1 MKLWDKGCGLNKDI
15 ESFTVGDD
23 YLLDRRLVKHD
34 CAASLAHARAL
45 RKARLLTAKELAD
58 LTAGLRKIA
67 ELDARGKFVIKRE
80 DEDCHT
86 AIENFLT
93 ARYGEAGKKVHT
105 GRSRNDQVL
114 TALRLYEREALT
126 EIKVR
131 LAALAG
137 AAQALAKKQ
146 GRIGLP
152 GYTHMRRA
160 MPTTVGTWIGCFSAA
175 AADDARFADFLLGL
189 TDQSPLG
196 SAAGFGVPV
205 LDIDKA
211 YSAGLMGFSRAVENP
226 IYAQFTRSKFEPAI
240 MHFCSQVMLTLN
252 KLASDLVMFSMPE
265 FSFVELPEAFCTG
278 SSIMPQKKNPDVL
291 ELVRGKYHAV
301 LGEEFKAL
309 SLAGNLISGYNRDA
323 QLAKGPLFACLDTAL
338 ASLNIMATVTGGL
351 RFNKER
357 CMLAPELFATEEAYK
372 LVRQGVPFRDAY
384 RQVAAKFRGGAESG
398 GAG

>member
-1 MKLWDKGCGLNKDI
+1 MKLWAKGYNLDRDI
-15 ESFTVGDD
+15 EAFTVGDD

-34 CAASLAHARAL
+34 CAATLAHAKAL
-45 RKARLLTAKELAD
+45 RRVRLLTAGDLAD
-58 LTAGLRKIA
+58 ITAGLRRIKA
-67 ELDARGKFVIKRE
+67 LDAEGKFEIKRE

-93 ARYGEAGKKVHT
+93 AEYGKAGKKVHT

-126 EIKVR
+126 ELKTR
-131 LAALAG
+131 LAAF
-137 AAQALAKKQ
+137 AAAAAALARRQ
-146 GRIGLP
+146 GRVGLP

-160 MPTTVGTWIGCFSAA
+160 MPTTVGTWIGCFAA
-175 AADDARFADFLLGL
+175 AARDDARFADFLLEL
-189 TDQSPLG
+189 TDRSPLG

-205 LDIDKA
+205 LKIDKS
-211 YSAGLMGFSRAVENP
+211 YSARLMGFSKAIENP

-240 MHFCSQVMLTLN
+240 MHLCAQVTLTLN
-252 KLASDLVMFSMPE
+252 KLASDLVLFSMPE
-265 FSFVELPEAFCTG
+265 FGFVTLPEAFCTG

-291 ELVRGKYHAV
+291 ELVRGKYHVV

-323 QLAKGPLFACLDTAL
+323 QLAKGPLFACLDAAL
-338 ASLNIMATVTGGL
+338 AALAIMATVTAGL
-351 RFNKER
+351 RFNKKN
-357 CMLAPELFATEEAYK
+357 CVLAPELFATEEAYK

-384 RQVAAKFRGGAESG
+384 RRVAEKFRARAGSG
-398 GAG
+398 EAG